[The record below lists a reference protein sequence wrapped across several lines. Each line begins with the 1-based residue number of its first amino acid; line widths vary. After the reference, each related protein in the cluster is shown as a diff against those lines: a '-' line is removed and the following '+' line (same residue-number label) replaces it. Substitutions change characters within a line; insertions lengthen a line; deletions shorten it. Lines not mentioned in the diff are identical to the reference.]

1 MHELTFIEVF
11 AGTARLCTAV
21 RRHGLPM
28 SFAVDKFVPK
38 HATCTILCI
47 DLLSENGASLLWQA
61 LQDPSV
67 VALRLAPPCN
77 TATRARERPI
87 PGGPRPLR
95 STSQPDGLD
104 FLSLREQ
111 QQVAEANRLYHLT
124 FQVFKFCHAAGIL
137 VSCENPGRSHFWATS
152 AWRPSMSLEGIASV
166 FFRRCM
172 FGSERDK
179 YTRFDYLM
187 PRLVSLHKL
196 CDKQHAHAQWGLHNG
211 IFATV
216 QECPYPTGLCKQYA
230 ALLCQQLLDLGAS
243 SSPDSLLA
251 SKQTVQ
257 IFARAASN
265 MQPKHKRLP
274 PLLPRFHVVCKL
286 FGPAHAM
293 PRGKKLSQSLS
304 LRDNIV
310 LKAMP
315 PVPLL
320 PAGSRILG
328 SWPMAMGQAGPS
340 VSDVPCSLP
349 CERTSGV
356 ISGSSEIPSSDTPAG
371 ADPIVGF
378 SPHPLPC
385 ANTCANPVKTLD
397 PTPHPV
403 GFSPLPPPVES
414 RPSSADPDEVAN
426 LKVKDADCLARD
438 SLSKGDFTGDMCL
451 AMLRRCFRSPVT
463 KHRKCLEG
471 TDTNYFVLG
480 AFVAFERKGV
490 TAITSSKHL
499 PLPFPTMSLHP
510 RIETLIRLAPLILP
524 LA

>member
-1 MHELTFIEVF
+1 MAARVMHELTFIEVF

-38 HATCTILCI
+38 HATCTVLCI

-67 VALRLAPPCN
+67 VALHLAPPCN

-166 FFRRCM
+166 FFHHCM

-211 IFATV
+211 IFATA

-243 SSPDSLLA
+243 SSPDSFLA
-251 SKQTVQ
+251 SKQTDQ

-340 VSDVPCSLP
+340 VSDAPCSLP

-426 LKVKDADCLARD
+426 LKVKDAD
-438 SLSKGDFTGDMCL
+438 
-451 AMLRRCFRSPVT
+451 
-463 KHRKCLEG
+463 
-471 TDTNYFVLG
+471 
-480 AFVAFERKGV
+480 
-490 TAITSSKHL
+490 L
-499 PLPFPTMSLHP
+499 PCP
-510 RIETLIRLAPLILP
+510 RFAVKR
-524 LA
+524 